1 MGRWNI
7 CGQNNVARV
16 HDGDEEM
23 TPMVNADSGAAVA
36 RDQDAKILVEHQR
49 LPTSGARGVKPF
61 VIDGTQYL
69 AVPQLSQDMADTP
82 AHMNGGD
89 SDIPALIYRWTGG
102 RFEKDGEFP
111 LPGGEDIDVFHL
123 GTDDFMIT
131 AAIRTGHGPYDYNV
145 DQTLYRRSTAGWQPF
160 QTFPGFAA
168 KQWHFFRIG
177 DRAFLALAQG
187 VTLGHIEAR
196 NPRQSRI
203 FEWDGAR
210 FTDFQTLDGQWGYNW
225 QHFELGGDHFLCY
238 ADHVGASG
246 VWKWDGTSFVP
257 YQMIAETGGRCFR
270 VFEAENATF
279 LAFANIQ
286 GDTTLHR
293 WDGTRF
299 ALHQTLSGPGGREL
313 CVVRSGPELFLVQ
326 VNFITGAPSAPRTDQ
341 MSRIYRWIDRRM
353 ELVEEFPTFG
363 GTEAATFEQDG
374 NLYLAISN
382 SLTTDVRFRQDSII
396 YRFNA

>member
-1 MGRWNI
+1 MT
-7 CGQNNVARV
+7 
-16 HDGDEEM
+16 EM
-23 TPMVNADSGAAVA
+23 ADAGFGGAAA
-36 RDQDAKILVEHQR
+36 RDKTARILVEHQK

-61 VIDGTQYL
+61 VLAGTQYL
-69 AVPQLSQDMADTP
+69 AIPQLSQDIADTP

-89 SDIPALIYRWTGG
+89 SDIPAQIYRWSGG
-102 RFEKDGEFP
+102 RFEKDSEFL
-111 LPGGEDIDVFHL
+111 LPGGEDIDVFRL
-123 GTDDFMIT
+123 GSDDFMIT

-145 DQTLYRRSTAGWQPF
+145 DQTLYKRSASGWQPF

-187 VTLGHIEAR
+187 VTLGHIESR

-203 FEWDGAR
+203 FEWNGSR
-210 FTDFQTLDGQWGYNW
+210 FIDFQTLDGQWGYNFH
-225 QHFELGGDHFLCY
+225 HFELGREHFLCY
-238 ADHVGASG
+238 ADHVGPSG
-246 VWKWDGTSFVP
+246 LWKWDGAAFVP
-257 YQMIAETGGRCFR
+257 YQTIAEAGGRCFR
-270 VFEAENATF
+270 VFEADNATF

-286 GDTTLHR
+286 GDTTLQR

-313 CVVRSGPELFLVQ
+313 CLVRSGTGLFLVQ

-341 MSRIYRWIDRRM
+341 MSRLYRWVDRRM
-353 ELVEEFPTFG
+353 ELVEEFQTFG
-363 GTEAATFEQDG
+363 GTEAAIFQQDG
-374 NLYLAISN
+374 GLYLAVSN
-382 SLTTDVRFRQDSII
+382 SLTPDVRFRQDSII